1 MSGISDAAKV
11 RIVIGIIGFIMILSA
26 LGIVFGGSFSFSNT
40 GGIAGSIKLAVI
52 GVIFLA
58 IATKGEICG
67 ACCDC
72 GDCC

>member
-26 LGIVFGGSFSFSNT
+26 LGIVFGGSFS
-40 GGIAGSIKLAVI
+40 AGSIKLAVI